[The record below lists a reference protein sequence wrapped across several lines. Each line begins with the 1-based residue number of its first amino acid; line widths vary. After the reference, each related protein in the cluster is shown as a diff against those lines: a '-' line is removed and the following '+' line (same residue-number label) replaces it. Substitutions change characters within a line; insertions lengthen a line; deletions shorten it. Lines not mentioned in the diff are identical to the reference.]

1 MKLLNKINTFL
12 FKYNQQIMWI
22 LCLAFILSMA
32 SALIIRE
39 SYYNNISKFNEQ
51 TVINS
56 DSLKFDNNFDKN
68 TLNLS

>member
-1 MKLLNKINTFL
+1 MKLLNKINSFL

-56 DSLKFDNNFDKN
+56 DSLKFDNNFDEN